1 MFTYGVNRSLV
12 YHSDNYTTVER
23 IACPLFFW
31 VFLFFRVQV
40 RGRVCVVVVVSQT
53 SNVVGA
59 FSLQANRILHWLG
72 YFLFTAADLIQ
83 SPLKWWWID
92 FDSESGCCCQ
102 VVDIICPSPSPPPSP
117 YLDANPIAG
126 NWVSL
131 FSFLNAVWINC
142 SVCQNLV
149 SGDLKPRHN
158 CCTTLCHWAGNR
170 QDGSGQ
176 VNDQLS
182 KFWVKKKKKRNF
194 ELQLHGSA
202 GPPSWFSFIS
212 RTVNKWRR

>member
-1 MFTYGVNRSLV
+1 MLLGPSASRRIVFCIGWGIFFYSCRPDSKSFEMMMNRL
-12 YHSDNYTTVER
+12 
-23 IACPLFFW
+23 
-31 VFLFFRVQV
+31 
-40 RGRVCVVVVVSQT
+40 
-53 SNVVGA
+53 
-59 FSLQANRILHWLG
+59 WLG
-72 YFLFTAADLIQ
+72 VRLLL
-83 SPLKWWWID
+83 SSL
-92 FDSESGCCCQ
+92 
-102 VVDIICPSPSPPPSP
+102 VDIICPSPPPPSP
-117 YLDANPIAG
+117 YLHANPIAG

-170 QDGSGQ
+170 QNGSGQ

-182 KFWVKKKKKRNF
+182 EFWVKKKKKRNF
-194 ELQLHGSA
+194 ELQLHGSV